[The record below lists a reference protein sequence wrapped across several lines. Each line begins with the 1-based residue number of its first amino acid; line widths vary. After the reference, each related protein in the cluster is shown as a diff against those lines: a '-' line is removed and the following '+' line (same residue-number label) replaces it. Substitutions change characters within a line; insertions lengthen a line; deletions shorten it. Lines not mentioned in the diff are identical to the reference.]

1 MFFIDFVIGN
11 ENFLW
16 FRNSNIDYEYLEEE
30 KVVGCIIR
38 EKNLKSGNWLCKICR
53 NKIWCWNVKK

>member
-11 ENFLW
+11 KNFLW
-16 FRNSNIDYEYLEEE
+16 FRNSNINYECLEEE

-38 EKNLKSGNWLCKICR
+38 EKNLKSGNWLC
-53 NKIWCWNVKK
+53 